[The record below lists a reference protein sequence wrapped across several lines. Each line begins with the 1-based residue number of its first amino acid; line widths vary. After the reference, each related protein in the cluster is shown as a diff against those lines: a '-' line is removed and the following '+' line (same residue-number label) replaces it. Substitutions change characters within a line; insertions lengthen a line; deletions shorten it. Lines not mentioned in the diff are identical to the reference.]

1 MTDLVSKWSKILE
14 HADMPAIRSDR
25 KQVIAQLLENQATE
39 TQKQQEITSL
49 FEDVAP
55 ANVTAQVGKY
65 DPVLISLVRRAMP
78 NLIAYDTLGVQAM
91 KGPTGLIFAMRPHYR
106 NADRT
111 QGAEAFY
118 NEANTAFSGQGTH
131 GTPLDPFGITEGD
144 IGRPITT
151 AAAEALGSE
160 DGDAFPEMGFEIEKV
175 AVEAKS
181 RALKASYSIEMAQDL
196 KAIHGLDAEAELAQI
211 LSAEI
216 LAEINREIIRTIYRV
231 AKVGAQNNDLA
242 NAGTFDLE
250 IDSNG
255 RWAVEK
261 FKGLAFQL
269 DRDANRIAQE
279 TRRGKGNFIICSS
292 DVASALS
299 LAGRLVA
306 DTKLTTDLQV
316 DDTGNTYAG
325 MFDGKYKVFID
336 PYAVSNYYVIGYKG
350 ASQMDAGM
358 YYAPYV
364 PLQMFKAISD
374 ETFQPKIGFK
384 TRYGLVQNPF
394 ARGLAKGTAGF
405 NDLDNGN
412 VYYRKVRIENLTGP
426 ATSGVV
432 VTP

>member
-1 MTDLVSKWSKILE
+1 MTDLVQKWGAILE
-14 HADMPAIRSDR
+14 HAEMPAIRSDR
-25 KQVIAQLLENQATE
+25 KALIAQLLENQAVE
-39 TQKQQEITSL
+39 TDKQHQITAL
-49 FEDVAP
+49 HEDVSP
-55 ANVTAQVGKY
+55 ANVTAQIGKY
-65 DPVLISLVRRAMP
+65 DPVLMSLVRRAMP
-78 NLIAYDTLGVQAM
+78 NLIAYDICGVQAM

-106 NADRT
+106 NTDRT

-118 NEANTAFSGQGTH
+118 NEANTSFSGGGTH
-131 GTPLDPFGITEGD
+131 TSPLDPFGIVEAD
-144 IGRPITT
+144 IGRPISTV
-151 AAAEALGSE
+151 AAEALGSE
-160 DGDAFPEMGFEIEKV
+160 TGDPFPEMGFEIEKV

-196 KAIHGLDAEAELAQI
+196 KAIHGIDAESELAHI

-216 LAEINREIIRTIYRV
+216 LAEINRELIRTVYRV

-255 RWAVEK
+255 RWAAEK

-306 DTKLTTDLQV
+306 DTKLTTELQV

-325 MFDGKYKVFID
+325 MFDGKYKVFVD
-336 PYAVSNYYVIGYKG
+336 PYAVSNYYVMGYKG

-364 PLQMFKAISD
+364 PLQMFKAVSD

-394 ARGLAKGTAGF
+394 AKGLAKGGAL
-405 NDLDNGN
+405 NALDNGN
-412 VYYRKVRIENLTGP
+412 VYYRKVAVTNLTGP
-426 ATSGVV
+426 AAGVSV
-432 VTP
+432 I